1 MFSERKLTHHIL
13 HVLARQPE
21 HGFQTA
27 QIIKDRAPGLLDGR
41 ESLLYPTLYGLEND
55 GTIESYL
62 QTEEGRQVRYY
73 RLTQKGRG
81 KAVRVEDKTLEH
93 GLNTQWATEGGRG

>member
-41 ESLLYPTLYGLEND
+41 ESLLYPTLYGLENN

-62 QTEEGRQVRYY
+62 QTEEGKSVRYY
-73 RLTQKGRG
+73 RLTEKGRG
-81 KAVRVEDKTLEH
+81 KAARVEEKTEDRAASGKL
-93 GLNTQWATEGGRG
+93 ASEGGHG